1 MCIKK
6 NEHLNRGTLIADPDY
21 PEDGVAMIMEVDL
34 NRIKTEIDSPHRGW
48 SEIYRV
54 HSFQR
59 TASNCGPLWLHKEYV
74 ESCTIIYSTGKTFF

>member
-1 MCIKK
+1 MYVK
-6 NEHLNRGTLIADPDY
+6 NNEYLNKGTLIADPEY

-34 NRIKTEIDSPHRGW
+34 SRIKTCKARRGW

-54 HSFQR
+54 HCFQG
-59 TASNCGPLWLHKEYV
+59 TASNCVPLWLHKEYV